1 MYMKHPTTLYTVKC
15 GKCMISPTRRLR
27 AHAVTLLHLFPV
39 SWTIGFCRERL
50 VYVGWSGLLLL
61 PHSLPDSLGGWFTW
75 ITFVTGSYTHSL
87 ASSPLQ
93 RSGLLGT
100 NSGLRS
106 VFLIYP
112 LGQSNWF
119 SVPRHHSSGPQGSVT
134 GSLYRLVMGSN
145 ANIRG
150 DELTLAV
157 LYGLVPLGVP
167 IPVFVLGL
175 FTSGNRLLSSR
186 PSTWYQRSAFTSHY

>member
-100 NSGLRS
+100 NSGLR
-106 VFLIYP
+106 FGLP
-112 LGQSNWF
+112 NLPTRAKQ
-119 SVPRHHSSGPQGSVT
+119 
-134 GSLYRLVMGSN
+134 LVLRAKTSFIWASRISDG
-145 ANIRG
+145 
-150 DELTLAV
+150 LA
-157 LYGLVPLGVP
+157 L
-167 IPVFVLGL
+167 
-175 FTSGNRLLSSR
+175 
-186 PSTWYQRSAFTSHY
+186 